1 MADPS
6 RRVVVTG
13 LGAVT
18 PLALGAEATFDR
30 LLKKESG
37 VRPIE
42 RWDASAHATRFAG
55 EIQGGIYR
63 SEEHFSRLEA
73 RRMDVFSQ
81 VGLVAAREAF
91 RDSGLA
97 VGDDLDPQR
106 LGAILG
112 TGIGGIASI
121 IQQQAVLL
129 EKGPRRI
136 TPFFISNTMANALA
150 GNIAIEFG
158 AQGPCFVTSSA
169 CASSGHAIGLAFR
182 EIRSGNV
189 DVIITGGSETTTTP
203 LTVAGFNSLRALS
216 TRNEDPQAAS
226 RPFDRDRDG
235 FVMGEGA
242 GVLILE
248 SLEHAVRRGAR
259 IYCELAGFG
268 LTDDAFHIT
277 APEKTAG
284 QPIAAIRQALADGG
298 LTPDE
303 VDYVNAHG
311 TSTKLNDAMESVAL
325 KQALGM
331 EAARKVWISSTKSM
345 LGHLVGAS
353 AGVEAVVTSLTLHR
367 GVAHPTLNLEH
378 PDVEDGCDLD
388 FMPGDPREKAFRTA
402 ISNSFGFGGHNVT
415 LAFRKAP

>member
-1 MADPS
+1 MANPS

-18 PLALGAEATFDR
+18 PLALGADATFDR

-37 VRPIE
+37 IGPIE
-42 RWDASAHATRFAG
+42 RWDPSAHATRFAG
-55 EIQGGIYR
+55 EIQGRIYR
-63 SEEHFSRLEA
+63 PEEHFSRLEA

-91 RDSGLA
+91 RDSGL
-97 VGDDLDPQR
+97 GDGLDPAR

-129 EKGPRRI
+129 ESGPRRI

-189 DVIITGGSETTTTP
+189 DVVITGGAETTTTP

-248 SLEHAVRRGAR
+248 ALDHALARGAR
-259 IYCELAGFG
+259 IYCEMAGFG

-298 LTPDE
+298 ISPDE

-325 KQALGM
+325 KEALGT
-331 EAARKVWISSTKSM
+331 ENARKTWISSTKSM

-367 GVAHPTLNLEH
+367 GVAHPTLNLEQ
-378 PDVEDGCDLD
+378 PDLEDGCDLD
-388 FMPGDPREKAFRTA
+388 YIPGDPREKDFRAA

>member
-1 MADPS
+1 MASPS

-18 PLALGAEATFDR
+18 PLALGAGATFDR
-30 LLKKESG
+30 LLKRESG
-37 VRPIE
+37 IRPIV
-42 RWDASAHATRFAG
+42 RWDASKHATRFAG

-73 RRMDVFSQ
+73 RRMDMFSQ

-91 RDSGLA
+91 QDSGLEE
-97 VGDDLDPQR
+97 GLDPTR

-112 TGIGGIASI
+112 TGIGGINSI
-121 IQQQAVLL
+121 IQQQEILQ
-129 EKGPRRI
+129 KSGPRRI

-158 AQGPCFVTSSA
+158 ARGPCFVTSSA
-169 CASSGHAIGLAFR
+169 CASSGHAVGLAFR

-189 DVIITGGSETTTTP
+189 DVVITGGAETTTTP

-216 TRNEDPQAAS
+216 TRNDDPQAAS

-242 GVLILE
+242 GVLVLE
-248 SLEHAVRRGAR
+248 ALDHAVARQAR

-284 QPIAAIRQALADGG
+284 QPIAAIRQALADGN
-298 LTPDE
+298 LSPDE
-303 VDYVNAHG
+303 IDYVNAHG
-311 TSTKLNDAMESVAL
+311 TSTQLNDAMETLAI
-325 KQALGM
+325 KKALGA
-331 EAARKVWISSTKSM
+331 ENARKVWISSTKSM

-353 AGVEAVVTSLTLHR
+353 AGVEAVVTSLTLFR

-378 PDVEDGCDLD
+378 PDVEGGCDLD
-388 FMPGDPREKAFRTA
+388 YMPGDPREKAFRGA